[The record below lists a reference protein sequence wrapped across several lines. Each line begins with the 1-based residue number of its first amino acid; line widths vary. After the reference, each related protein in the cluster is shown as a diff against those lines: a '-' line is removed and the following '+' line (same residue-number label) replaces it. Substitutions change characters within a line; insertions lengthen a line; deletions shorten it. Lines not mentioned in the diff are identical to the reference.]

1 MKTFI
6 QTFTL
11 LGMVVLS
18 YGQITFNG
26 AHPLF
31 DDQSFVFSFETAD
44 NTGRNSYTTAPIDGN
59 QPCSGIGICELKIS
73 WNDTDRQWEMLA
85 DDGNGGF
92 IEPYVI
98 FVNKEASKP
107 NPPGLNLGV
116 WEVNTDL
123 ITLEQAGGNLTA
135 SNTILTG
142 NVQETAL
149 SVSNQS
155 LINGLALYPNPVS
168 ELLYIDT
175 DLALDTIAIYDVRGH
190 LVLDA
195 DVVSS
200 SIDVSKL
207 SRGVY
212 FLKISS
218 ESMAMTKK
226 IVIK

>member
-6 QTFTL
+6 QAIII

-31 DDQSFVFSFETAD
+31 DDQSFVFSFEAID
-44 NTGRNSYTTAPIDGN
+44 DTGRHSYTTAPIDGN

-73 WNDTDRQWEMLA
+73 WNNTDRQWEMLA
-85 DDGNGGF
+85 DDGNGSF
-92 IEPYVI
+92 ISPYVI
-98 FVNKEASKP
+98 FINKEASKP
-107 NPPGLNLGV
+107 NPPGLNLGI

-123 ITLEQAGGNLTA
+123 LTLEQAGGNLTT
-135 SNTILTG
+135 SNTLLTG

-149 SVSNQS
+149 SVSKQA
-155 LINGLALYPNPVS
+155 LMNGLGIYPNPVS

-175 DLALDTIAIYDVRGH
+175 DLALDAIAIYDVRGY
-190 LVLDA
+190 LVLGV

-200 SIDVSKL
+200 SIDVSTL
-207 SRGVY
+207 SSGLY
-212 FLKISS
+212 FLKINS
-218 ESMAMTKK
+218 ESMAVTKK
-226 IVIK
+226 IVIN